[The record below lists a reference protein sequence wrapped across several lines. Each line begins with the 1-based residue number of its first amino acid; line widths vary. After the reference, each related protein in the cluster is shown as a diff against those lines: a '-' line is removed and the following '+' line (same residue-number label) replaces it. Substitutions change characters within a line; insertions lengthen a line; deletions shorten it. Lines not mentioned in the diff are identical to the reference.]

1 MTAEP
6 LSKTAVKP
14 EEDFVPRAKYEALRE
29 TLELAIGVAV
39 SRAQIARGEGIPH
52 KDAMRRSR
60 ERLLR

>member
-6 LSKTAVKP
+6 LPKTAAKA

-29 TLELAIGVAV
+29 TLELAIGVAI

-52 KDAMRRSR
+52 KEAMRRAR
-60 ERLLR
+60 ERLMR